1 MARQTLPLTSTQI
14 DKAKPKDKLY
24 RLYDGGGLVLNIT
37 PNGGKYWYLQYKHPI
52 MKKAQM
58 YKLGDYPA
66 LSLAD
71 ARSLCQECHTLLA
84 QNIDPK
90 TYFELE
96 RQRQE
101 NALTNDFK
109 SVFSEWLA
117 TKNYAPKTQE
127 KMQNY
132 QNELL
137 AVLGNKVV
145 SDITV
150 PDLMLVLK
158 PIEKAKYFA
167 KLEKMRTMIN
177 QTLAYAVATGRSET
191 NPALH
196 LRGAFASGEVRHNP
210 AILDENRL
218 GELVRAIDGY
228 HGFFTTKKAL
238 EFALLM
244 FARPGEV
251 RHLTWGQI
259 DSEKGLWTY
268 TPNKTRKSTQVQMIS
283 PLPRQALEILRQM
296 KEYRPYSDF
305 VFPSTITQARP
316 LSENTLNQA
325 LRRMGFDNT
334 EQTSQGFRAIA
345 RTLLEEKFGYDYRMI
360 ELQLAHQVRDS
371 NKRAYNRVQWLDER
385 REMLQAWADYIDQLK
400 SPTP

>member
-24 RLYDGGGLVLNIT
+24 RLYDGNGLVLNIT

-52 MKKAQM
+52 NKKSQM

-71 ARSLCQECHTLLA
+71 ARTACIECHKLLA

-90 TYFELE
+90 TYYELE

-101 NALTNDFK
+101 NSLKNDFK
-109 SVFSEWLA
+109 SVFAEWLA
-117 TKNYAPKTQE
+117 TKDYAPKTQQ

-137 AVLGNKVV
+137 ALLGNKIV
-145 SDITV
+145 SDIGV

-158 PIEKAKYFA
+158 PVEKANHFS

-177 QTLAYAVATGRSET
+177 QTLAYAVATGRSQT
-191 NPALH
+191 NPCINLK
-196 LRGAFASGEVRHNP
+196 GVFKTGEVRHNP
-210 AILDENRL
+210 AILDEKRL
-218 GELVRAIDGY
+218 ADLVQAIDGY
-228 HGFFTTKKAL
+228 QGFFATRQSL
-238 EFALLM
+238 IFSLLM

-251 RHLTWGQI
+251 RHMKWEQVDFETA
-259 DSEKGLWTY
+259 LWTF
-268 TPNKTRKSTQVQMIS
+268 TPNKTKKSTQIQMIS
-283 PLPRQALEILRQM
+283 PIPIQAIEILRQM
-296 KEYRPYSDF
+296 KAYRPHSEL

-325 LRRMGFDNT
+325 LRRMGFDNS
-334 EQTSQGFRAIA
+334 EQTAHGFRAIA
-345 RTLLEEKFGYDYRMI
+345 QTLLEEKFKYDYRMI
-360 ELQLAHQVRDS
+360 EMQLGHQVRDS
-371 NKRAYNRVQWLDER
+371 NGRAYNRVTWLDER
-385 REMLQAWADYIDQLK
+385 REMLQAWADYLDKLK
-400 SPTP
+400 KPLH